1 MLSFSNDADVLKYE
15 PILFGRLYPPSQVL
29 LAGAEGELSGTTF
42 VAADADF
49 TAAQIAAGNVV
60 YLQSVDGKLDTAVE
74 VVSVDS
80 ATQLTV
86 SVLRAGSDAEP
97 IAPPAATDVA
107 YRIST
112 FAPQANEVAFQL
124 TEHFGIQPGNP
135 TSEYGAENIIDT
147 DVLRQASTF
156 ATISTAYAMLAS
168 KDADEIFWKKSL
180 YYQKLFEKAR
190 KRCRVSI
197 DAGNDG
203 VSDITMMGS
212 SVRMLRD

>member
-15 PILFGRLYPPSQVL
+15 PILFGRLYPSSQVL
-29 LAGAEGELSGTTF
+29 LTGTEAELTGTTF
-42 VAADADF
+42 VASDADF
-49 TAAQIAAGNVV
+49 TAAKIAAGNVV
-60 YLQSVDGKLDTAVE
+60 YLQSVDGKLDMAVE

-86 SVLRAGSDAEP
+86 SVLRASSDCEP
-97 IAPPAATDVA
+97 IAPPPATDVT

-124 TEHFGIQPGNP
+124 TEHFSIQPGNP

-147 DVLRQASTF
+147 DVLRQTSTF
-156 ATISTAYAMLAS
+156 ATISTAYAMVAS

-197 DAGNDG
+197 DTGSDG